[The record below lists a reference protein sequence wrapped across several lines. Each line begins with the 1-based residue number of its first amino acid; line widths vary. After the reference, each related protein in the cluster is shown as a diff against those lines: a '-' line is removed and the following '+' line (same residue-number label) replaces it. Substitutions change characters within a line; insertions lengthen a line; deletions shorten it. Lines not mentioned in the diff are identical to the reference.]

1 MTSPVPRI
9 CAALMAAVCASV
21 SAQSPLVPTPVLG
34 EARMVTFDYDDDR
47 IYKVLVRPRNTTQL
61 KLAGDERVTYVS
73 AGDASNFSV
82 SVPSSKAFVEV
93 KPKWENVST
102 NLLVVTNK
110 RSYHL
115 DLQSTAEGK
124 KWYTRVAWAYA
135 DAALLDQTR
144 PPGDDPAASVAAASS
159 RSDAGRESP
168 VPGVD
173 VEKLNFKYGIDG
185 DAPFRP
191 LQVFDDGSHTFI
203 RLPDDLQELPALFM
217 LTPDADDTALVNYSV
232 NAPYLVVQ
240 RTMEKFVLKLGK
252 AKVEVSRQSSKPGF
266 FARLG
271 FGRSGGR

>member
-1 MTSPVPRI
+1 MTSPVPRL
-9 CAALMAAVCASV
+9 CAALVAAACACA

-61 KLAGDERVTYVS
+61 KLSGDERVTYVS
-73 AGDASNFSV
+73 AGDTSNFSV
-82 SVPSSKAFVEV
+82 SVPSSKAFVEI
-93 KPKWENVST
+93 KPKWDNVST
-102 NLLVVTNK
+102 NLLVVTTK

-135 DAALLDQTR
+135 DTALLDQTR
-144 PPGDDPAASVAAASS
+144 PSGDEAMSPATRPTA
-159 RSDAGRESP
+159 RSGPGRESP
-168 VPGVD
+168 MPGVD
-173 VEKLNFKYGIDG
+173 VEKLYFKYDING

-203 RLPDDLQELPALFM
+203 RLPDELQELPALFM
-217 LTPDADDTALVNYSV
+217 LTPDADETALVNYSV
-232 NAPYLVVQ
+232 SAPYLVVQ

-252 AKVEVSRQSSKPGF
+252 AKVEVLRHSSKPGF

-271 FGRSGGR
+271 FGRNGER

>member
-1 MTSPVPRI
+1 MTSPVPLI
-9 CAALMAAVCASV
+9 CAVAAIAAAIPAA
-21 SAQSPLVPTPVLG
+21 AQSPLVPTPVLG

-61 KLAGDERVTYVS
+61 KLGGDERVTYVS
-73 AGDASNFSV
+73 AGDSSNFSV
-82 SVPSSKAFVEV
+82 TVPSSKAFVEV

-144 PPGDDPAASVAAASS
+144 PPADDPGATPARGGTRAAV
-159 RSDAGRESP
+159 GRESAA
-168 VPGVD
+168 PGVD
-173 VEKLNFKYGIDG
+173 VEKLYFKYDIEG

-191 LQVFDDGSHTFI
+191 VQVFDDGSHTFI

-217 LTPDADDTALVNYSV
+217 LTPDADDSALVNYSV
-232 NAPYLVVQ
+232 NAPYLIVQ
-240 RTMEKFVLKLGK
+240 RTMAKFVLKLGK
-252 AKVEVSRQSSKPGF
+252 AKVEVLRQSPKPGF

-271 FGRSGGR
+271 FGGSGER